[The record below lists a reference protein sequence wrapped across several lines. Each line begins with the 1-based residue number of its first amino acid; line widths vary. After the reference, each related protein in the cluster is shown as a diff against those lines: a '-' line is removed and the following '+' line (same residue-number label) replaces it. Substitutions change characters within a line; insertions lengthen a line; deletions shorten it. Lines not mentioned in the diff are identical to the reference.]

1 VIHKTLYLCYFGL
14 RQPLVQTQV
23 LPYLRE
29 IAKDD
34 VKVYLLTFEPEK
46 WTPAEV
52 DETRRKLA
60 GEGITWDFLAYHKT
74 PSVPATLYDIFCGT
88 MFALRLARREK
99 IDLIHARVH
108 VPAIMGLLAKKLS
121 RQKLKLLFDI
131 RGFTP
136 EEYTDAGVWKPNG
149 SIYYVFKWVEK
160 KIFRGSDGFVV
171 LTEKAREVLFPES
184 AGEGFDK
191 LGRPVEV
198 IPCCVDFEKR
208 FGSDRETIRE
218 RARAELNLDGRLVIL
233 HLGALGGL
241 YLTGAIA
248 DFLEAARRRRPETFA
263 MFLTQT
269 DPDLIVPLLHEKGFT
284 GDDFFVG
291 RVAPEDVYRYLS
303 ASDVSL
309 SFVKAGY
316 ATISRSPTKIPEY
329 LAAGLPIVSNRGVG
343 DVDELISTEKVG
355 VLLDLDPN
363 GYAGALEE
371 ALLLKDEAGF
381 AARCIACAKKRFDL
395 EQVGGSRYRSLYRKL
410 LGKRDADQ

>member
-1 VIHKTLYLCYFGL
+1 MFKTLYICYFSM

-29 IAKDD
+29 IVKDD

-88 MFALRLARREK
+88 WFALRLIRREK

-108 VPAIMGLLAKKLS
+108 VPAIMGLLVKKLS
-121 RQKLKLLFDI
+121 RQKPKLLFDI

-149 SIYYVFKWVEK
+149 SIYNVFKWVER

-184 AGEGFDK
+184 AAEGFDK

-208 FGSDRETIRE
+208 FGPERETIRE
-218 RARAELNLDGRLVIL
+218 QARAELNLDGRLVIM

-248 DFLEAARRRRPETFA
+248 DFLEAARMRRPETFA

-269 DPDLIVPLLHEKGFT
+269 DPDLIVPLLREKGFT

-291 RVAPEDVYRYLS
+291 RVAPGDVYRYLS